1 MANILVADSGSTK
14 TEWTLLANQDISEAL
29 ITSGINPYYQD
40 AQGITTIVQTLTAKI
55 TSDPHKIFFYG
66 AGCGNQEKQDFV
78 KQAIQK
84 VFKTSEIFVGSDL
97 LGAARSLC
105 QDDKGIA
112 CILGTGSNSCY
123 YDGETIAAH
132 ISPLGYI
139 LGDEGSGAVLGK
151 KIVSDILKNQLP
163 PIVGERFFEAYHLDI
178 SSILDSAYKQPF
190 PNRYLAQFSK
200 FISNNIEIQ
209 EVENIVLDSFTEF
222 INRNVLQYEQA
233 LQVNINFTGSIA
245 FHFKEQLIKVM
256 NNFSLKPSII
266 TKSPSEDLIRY
277 HMHHTNL

>member
-14 TEWTLLANQDISEAL
+14 TEWTLLVDKKISGA
-29 ITSGINPYYQD
+29 ITTTGINPYYQEL
-40 AQGITTIVQTLTAKI
+40 GEITNIVSTLTEKI
-55 TSDPHKIFFYG
+55 DSCPDRIFFYG

-78 KQAIQK
+78 KKAIQE
-84 VFKTSEIFVGSDL
+84 VFKTSGIFVGSDL

-105 QDDKGIA
+105 QDKQGIA

-123 YDGETIAAH
+123 YDGEKIATH
-132 ISPLGYI
+132 IAPLGYI

-200 FISNNIEIQ
+200 FISANIEIP
-209 EVENIVLDSFTEF
+209 EVEALVLNSFTEF
-222 INRNVLQYEQA
+222 IDRNILQYQQA
-233 LQVNINFTGSIA
+233 REVEINFTGSIA

-256 NNFSLKPSII
+256 DNFGLKPALI
-266 TKSPSEDLIRY
+266 TKSPSEGLVRY
-277 HMHHTNL
+277 HAHHTNL

>member
-14 TEWTLLANQDISEAL
+14 TEWTLLADQNISEAIL
-29 ITSGINPYYQD
+29 TSGINPYYQNSQEIS
-40 AQGITTIVQTLTAKI
+40 AIIQTLTLKI
-55 TSDPHKIFFYG
+55 TGDPDKIFFYG
-66 AGCGNQEKQDFV
+66 AGCGNQEKRDFL
-78 KQAIQK
+78 KQAIRS
-84 VFKTSEIFVGSDL
+84 VFKTSSIFVESDL

-105 QDDKGIA
+105 QDNKGIA

-123 YDGETIAAH
+123 YDGTAIARH

-163 PIVGERFFEAYHLDI
+163 PIVGERFFETYHLDT

-200 FISNNIEIQ
+200 FISGNIEIP
-209 EVENIVLDSFTEF
+209 EVESIVIASFTEF
-222 INRNVLQYEQA
+222 INRNVLQYEMA
-233 LQVNINFTGSIA
+233 REVDINFTGSIA
-245 FHFKEQLIKVM
+245 FHFREQLIRVM
-256 NNFSLKPSII
+256 DKFSLKPSLIS
-266 TKSPSEDLIRY
+266 KSPSENLVRY
-277 HMHHTNL
+277 HLHHTNL